1 MAKISA
7 VPPTIRRYLIP
18 AKILR
23 DSAEQLRTLAGG
35 RKESVVLWQ
44 GKVRDAVT
52 AEITGL
58 VIPRQVT
65 GPYHFN
71 IPLSERLALIEKVAE
86 AGEFILIQLHTHPRQ
101 AFHSPADD
109 QMAITKHQ
117 GAVSI
122 VVPNFGRDWHGDFVD
137 TTVHMNLG
145 GARWRQLPPTE
156 IAQLLEVVP

>member
-7 VPPTIRRYLIP
+7 VPPTIRTYRIP
-18 AKILR
+18 ASIVR
-23 DSAEQLRTLAGG
+23 ESAETLRTLSGG
-35 RKESVVLWQ
+35 RRESVVLWQ
-44 GKVRDAVT
+44 GKLLDELT

-58 VIPRQVT
+58 VVPRQVT

-71 IPLSERLALIEKVAE
+71 IPLAERLALIEEVAE
-86 AGEFILIQLHTHPRQ
+86 VEEFILIQLHTHPRQ

-109 QMAITKHQ
+109 RMAITKHQ

-122 VVPNFGRDWHGDFVD
+122 VVPNFGRDWQGDFVD

-145 GARWRQLPPTE
+145 GARWRQLLPAE
-156 IAQLLEVVP
+156 VGKLLEVMH

>member
-1 MAKISA
+1 M
-7 VPPTIRRYLIP
+7 
-18 AKILR
+18 
-23 DSAEQLRTLAGG
+23 LRTLSGG

-44 GKVRDAVT
+44 GKVLDTTT

-58 VIPRQVT
+58 VVPRQVT

-71 IPLSERLALIEKVAE
+71 IPLSERLALISKVAE
-86 AGEFILIQLHTHPRQ
+86 ANEFILIQLHTHPRQ

-122 VVPNFGRDWHGDFVD
+122 VIPNFGREWEGDFAQ
-137 TTVHMNLG
+137 TSIHINLG
-145 GARWRQLPPTE
+145 GARWRELSLPE
-156 IAQLLEVVP
+156 VVNLLEIVT